1 MHLMQATCNHNP
13 HNQSFTS
20 WAAAMNLYNDQS
32 YDSPDKPVMYS
43 GSSGSSWGHGHM
55 KLPHQMNFFEELRR
69 ALDEQ
74 PVTGPSVNT
83 WN

>member
-1 MHLMQATCNHNP
+1 MLI
-13 HNQSFTS
+13 FWDGGS

-32 YDSPDKPVMYS
+32 YDSPV
-43 GSSGSSWGHGHM
+43 
-55 KLPHQMNFFEELRR
+55 QMNFFEELRR